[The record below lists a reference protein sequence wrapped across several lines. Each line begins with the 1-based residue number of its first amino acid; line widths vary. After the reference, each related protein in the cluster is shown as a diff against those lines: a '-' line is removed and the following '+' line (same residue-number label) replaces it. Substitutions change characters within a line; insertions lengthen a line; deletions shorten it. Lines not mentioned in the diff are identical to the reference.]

1 MKLGFTTGTQILKK
15 ESMQWKRP
23 GSPPPKKFRTQPSAG
38 KVMAT
43 VFLDS
48 KGIILIDYKPAGTSI
63 TGEYYANV
71 IKQLRVAIK
80 EKRRGKLAAGVLLLH
95 DNAPVHKSRAAQA
108 AIRECKFE
116 QLNHPPYSPDLAR
129 DYYLFRNLKS
139 HLRGTRFRNY
149 DELKAATEAWLED
162 QIDDFYIKGID
173 CLKEK

>member
-15 ESMQWKRP
+15 S
-23 GSPPPKKFRTQPSAG
+23 
-38 KVMAT
+38 
-43 VFLDS
+43 
-48 KGIILIDYKPAGTSI
+48 TSI

-95 DNAPVHKSRAAQA
+95 DNAPVHKSRVAQA

-116 QLNHPPYSPDLAR
+116 QLNHPPYSPDLAPS

-139 HLRGTRFRNY
+139 HLRGTRFRDD
-149 DELKAATEAWLED
+149 DELKAATEAWFED
-162 QIDDFYIKGID
+162 QIDDFYFKGID
-173 CLKEK
+173 CLKEKWAKCIK